1 MIEGMRRKRLRQ
13 NQTGPTHAPT
23 TTTSSD
29 RPLIKLCTGKVHSE
43 SPDLGVRT
51 HANAHTLTLVRCSLV
66 KRHKKAAKGPMTTT
80 TAAATKL
87 KVNLTEW
94 ETGRESDDDDDDSA
108 IRATQNTALS
118 RAIRSTSDF
127 ALAIRR
133 RRRRR
138 QRRRRFCRI
147 SWER

>member
-1 MIEGMRRKRLRQ
+1 MNDRRNAPKKAPAES
-13 NQTGPTHAPT
+13 TGPTHAPT

-51 HANAHTLTLVRCSLV
+51 HAHAHTLTLVRCSLV
-66 KRHKKAAKGPMTTT
+66 KRHKKAAKGPMT
-80 TAAATKL
+80 AATKL

-94 ETGRESDDDDDDSA
+94 ETGRESDDDDDSA

-127 ALAIRR
+127 ALAVLR

-138 QRRRRFCRI
+138 QRRRTKG
-147 SWER
+147 

>member
-1 MIEGMRRKRLRQ
+1 MNDRR
-13 NQTGPTHAPT
+13 NAP
-23 TTTSSD
+23 
-29 RPLIKLCTGKVHSE
+29 
-43 SPDLGVRT
+43 
-51 HANAHTLTLVRCSLV
+51 
-66 KRHKKAAKGPMTTT
+66 KKAPPESNGAHACPDYDNELRSPAHKAFAQGKCIPSPRILGSVPMPMHTRSPLFGALLLRGIKRRQMTTT
-80 TAAATKL
+80 AATKL

-127 ALAIRR
+127 ALAILRR
-133 RRRRR
+133 RSRGRR

>member
-51 HANAHTLTLVRCSLV
+51 HAHAHTLTLVRCSLV
-66 KRHKKAAKGPMTTT
+66 KRHKKAAKGPMTAT
-80 TAAATKL
+80 TKL

-94 ETGRESDDDDDDSA
+94 ETGRESDDDDDSA

-127 ALAIRR
+127 ALAILRR
-133 RRRRR
+133 GRGRG